1 MRGRIWSLVSA
12 AIGLVILVVLFLFG
26 TEYGTWL
33 DEAGKLETSPPSF
46 VLPFVI
52 GGLGAVLVL
61 GGLVSAFITR
71 DEN

>member
-1 MRGRIWSLVSA
+1 MLI
-12 AIGLVILVVLFLFG
+12 LFG

-33 DEAGKLETSPPSF
+33 DEAGRLETSPPSF

-61 GGLVSAFITR
+61 GGLVSAFITG
-71 DEN
+71 DES

>member
-1 MRGRIWSLVSA
+1 MLS
-12 AIGLVILVVLFLFG
+12 FYG

-52 GGLGAVLVL
+52 GGLGAFLVL
-61 GGLVSAFITR
+61 GGLVTALSKR
-71 DEN
+71 DDN